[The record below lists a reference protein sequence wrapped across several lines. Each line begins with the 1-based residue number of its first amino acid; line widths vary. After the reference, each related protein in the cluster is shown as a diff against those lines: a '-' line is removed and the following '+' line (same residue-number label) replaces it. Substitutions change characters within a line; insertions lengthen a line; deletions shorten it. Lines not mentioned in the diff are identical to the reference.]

1 MRTDERRHNARVKLD
16 HVAYINLNS
25 VNGGIVLDV
34 SNEGLGFQAVA
45 PFAIKEPIRFSL
57 SVGSIDGAE
66 AAGELMWADETGKR
80 GGLRFTFLSKQ
91 VGEQIRIWLG
101 QPVSASPVFRDP
113 APAAAVGKEFVSA
126 RKGDATSAGAEG
138 SFAVDRSE
146 SFSAAR
152 SDRVPTPV
160 EPSRA
165 STRPAS
171 VRGGFSPDLTRPE
184 ALAPR
189 QPRNWPP
196 ILPPEEGL
204 VAEPRLAA
212 MSDTVPSRFNLA
224 ATLFV
229 LALGVVIGILAIIYK
244 HEAGES
250 LIRLGEGISGETHL
264 QPAARAIEPA
274 PSPGVESGPVGGTAS
289 DRQENH
295 GPPAEAAPKSPPQA
309 ATEQPAGAPSPESGR
324 EALVLEA
331 RSLEPS
337 SAGPARKA
345 AADQTASMAERGRP
359 AHASDDKGEADLAL
373 ARRYLREGS
382 GPANGAAAVQ
392 LLWSAVQKGSSG
404 AEVDLAELYLRG
416 QSVRKNCEQARVL
429 LTAANNRN
437 NADAGQKLA
446 ELSRYGCK

>member
-101 QPVSASPVFRDP
+101 QPVSTSPVFRHP
-113 APAAAVGKEFVSA
+113 APASAAGMEFASA
-126 RKGDATSAGAEG
+126 RRGESTSTGAEE
-138 SFAVDRSE
+138 SFAGDPSE

-152 SDRVPTPV
+152 SDRVPPPV
-160 EPSRA
+160 EPNRA

-171 VRGGFSPDLTRPE
+171 VRGGFSPDLARPE
-184 ALAPR
+184 ALTPR

-196 ILPPEEGL
+196 ILPPEPGL
-204 VAEPRLAA
+204 VADPRLAA
-212 MSDTVPSRFNLA
+212 SLDTAPSRYNLA
-224 ATLFV
+224 AIAFV
-229 LALGVVIGILAIIYK
+229 LVLGVVIGILSYVYK
-244 HEAGES
+244 RQAGES
-250 LIRLGEGISGETHL
+250 LIRLGERISGDTHS
-264 QPAARAIEPA
+264 QPAARAAETTPN
-274 PSPGVESGPVGGTAS
+274 PSVESRPVSGTAS

-295 GPPAEAAPKSPPQA
+295 GPPVEAAPKSQPQGA
-309 ATEQPAGAPSPESGR
+309 AEQPAGVPSPESGR
-324 EALVLEA
+324 EALVLET
-331 RSLEPS
+331 RSPEPS

-345 AADQTASMAERGRP
+345 AADRTARMAERGR
-359 AHASDDKGEADLAL
+359 AARESDDNGEADLAL
-373 ARRYLREGS
+373 ARKYLREGG
-382 GPANGAAAVQ
+382 GPGASAAAVQ

-416 QSVRKNCEQARVL
+416 NAVRKNCEQARVL
-429 LTAANNRN
+429 LMAANNRN
-437 NADAGQKLA
+437 NADAGEKLA
-446 ELSRYGCK
+446 QLSRYGCK

>member
-1 MRTDERRHNARVKLD
+1 MRTNERRHNPRVKLD

-101 QPVSASPVFRDP
+101 QPASASPVFQDP
-113 APAAAVGKEFVSA
+113 TPAAAAGVEIVSA
-126 RKGDATSAGAEG
+126 RKGDSTSTRADGPLAG
-138 SFAVDRSE
+138 DRSD
-146 SFSAAR
+146 SFSTAR
-152 SDRVPTPV
+152 SDRTPDPV
-160 EPSRA
+160 EPHRSSPRQ
-165 STRPAS
+165 AS
-171 VRGGFSPDLTRPE
+171 VRGGFPPGLATPE

-196 ILPPEEGL
+196 LLPPEPGL
-204 VAEPRLAA
+204 VAEPRLAQSFDA
-212 MSDTVPSRFNLA
+212 VPSRNNPA
-224 ATLFV
+224 AIVFV
-229 LALGVVIGILAIIYK
+229 LALGVVIGILLFVYK
-244 HEAGES
+244 REAGEL

-264 QPAARAIEPA
+264 QPAAGAVLPT
-274 PSPGVESGPVGGTAS
+274 PSSSVESAPVSGAAS
-289 DRQENH
+289 DLQENH
-295 GPPAEAAPKSPPQA
+295 GPPAEAAPKSQPQA
-309 ATEQPAGAPSPESGR
+309 AAEQPTGAAAPEPGH
-324 EALVLEA
+324 EGLVLEA

-337 SAGPARKA
+337 SAGPARK
-345 AADQTASMAERGRP
+345 TARDRPARIAERDRAVHQSEDSG
-359 AHASDDKGEADLAL
+359 GADLAL
-373 ARRYLREGS
+373 ARNYLREAR
-382 GPANGAAAVQ
+382 GPGNSAAAVQ
-392 LLWSAVQKGSSG
+392 LLWSAVQKGSSD

-416 QSVRKNCEQARVL
+416 NAVQKNCEQARVL

-437 NADAGQKLA
+437 NPAAGQKLA

>member
-1 MRTDERRHNARVKLD
+1 MRTDERRHNTRVKLD

-45 PFAIKEPIRFSL
+45 PFAIKESIRFSL

-113 APAAAVGKEFVSA
+113 APAAAAGMEFVSA
-126 RKGDATSAGAEG
+126 RKGDAASAGAEG
-138 SFAVDRSE
+138 SFAGDRSE
-146 SFSAAR
+146 SFSAVR

-184 ALAPR
+184 APAPR

-204 VAEPRLAA
+204 FAEPRLAA
-212 MSDTVPSRFNLA
+212 TPDTVPSRFNLA
-224 ATLFV
+224 AAVFV

-250 LIRLGEGISGETHL
+250 LIRLGEGLSGETRI
-264 QPAARAIEPA
+264 QPAARAVEPT
-274 PSPGVESGPVGGTAS
+274 PSPGVESRPAGGTAS

-295 GPPAEAAPKSPPQA
+295 APPAEAAPKSPPQA

-324 EALVLEA
+324 EALLEA

-345 AADQTASMAERGRP
+345 AADQAARMAERGGAVHP
-359 AHASDDKGEADLAL
+359 SDDKGEADLAL
-373 ARRYLREGS
+373 ARKYLREGS